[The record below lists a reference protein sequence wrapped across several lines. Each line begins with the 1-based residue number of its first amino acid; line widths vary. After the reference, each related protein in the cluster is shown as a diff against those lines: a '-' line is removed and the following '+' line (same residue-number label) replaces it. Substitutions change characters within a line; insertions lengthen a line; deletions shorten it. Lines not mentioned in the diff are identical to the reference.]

1 MQTGTYHELCLVS
14 TGLTKNTQNELIYI
28 ILTEKKNTLERQDI
42 FSKNLQTIN
51 FQKNTNFIQ
60 IQNMLKFSK
69 CMCVTE

>member
-42 FSKNLQTIN
+42 FSKNLKAIN
-51 FQKNTNFIQ
+51 FPK
-60 IQNMLKFSK
+60 KY
-69 CMCVTE
+69 